1 MKAEIDLHGLH
12 VAEAVEV
19 FVEYYNSRVNKGD
32 LSPVSV
38 VHGYGSSGAG
48 GSIKT
53 ALRKL
58 FAANEDCLA
67 YTQSS
72 WNPGKTT
79 VHPIAV
85 LPAGASVV
93 SAGILEYCRT
103 PRVESKILGKYRQ
116 FGDLKVKKT
125 LRLLVKQKR
134 LHTSQKGRHTV
145 YTVRGKV
152 KPTE

>member
-1 MKAEIDLHGLH
+1 MKTEIDLHGLH

-19 FVEYYNSRVNKGD
+19 FVRHYNSRVNKGD

-38 VHGYGSSGAG
+38 VHGYGSSGEG

-58 FAANEDCLA
+58 FAANEDCLSF
-67 YTQSS
+67 TQSS

-85 LPAGASVV
+85 LPAGAGVV

-103 PRVESKILGKYRQ
+103 PRTESKILGKYRQ
-116 FGDLKVKKT
+116 FGDLRVKKA
-125 LRLLVKQKR
+125 LRLLAKQKR
-134 LHTSQKGRHTV
+134 LSVSHKGRHTV
-145 YTVRGKV
+145 YAVPGKMQP
-152 KPTE
+152 KP